1 MTGTF
6 LENTELSATSA
17 TPDQTLTMVAGG
29 KRDETTIVLPGVVIV
44 PPMFYGYDDGTR
56 GDRGV
61 VTGGSYTPIGTLEP
75 NVIRFNGAE
84 YVISYYLEKYYDGFQ
99 GSSIGFT
106 QTPPFSKMKLLVNDV
121 EVTAI
126 KGTSGAETRTFTVS
140 GSVPIEND
148 TTYTIKVVSIE

>member
-17 TPDQTLTMVAGG
+17 TPDQTLTMVAGV
-29 KRDETTIVLPGVVIV
+29 KRDENAVVLPGVAIIY
-44 PPMFYGYDDGTR
+44 PMFYGYDDGTR
-56 GDRGV
+56 GDRAV
-61 VTGGSYTPIGTLEP
+61 VSGGSYTPIGTLEP

-84 YVISYYLEKYYDGFQ
+84 YVISYYLENYYYGFQ
-99 GSSIGFT
+99 GSSIGFA

-140 GSVPIEND
+140 GSVPIERD